1 MENEYKPKVL
11 VVDDE
16 KGLRLGT
23 KRLLEL
29 EGYSVDTAENG
40 TEGIALG
47 TKTAYD
53 LALIDLK
60 MPDKDGIEVLSEIS
74 KVHPTTIC
82 FITTAYAS
90 YDTAIESTKIGAFS
104 YIPKPFLPEELLL
117 QLKKGYDRHLLLVES
132 EKWKCEREARLLEVT
147 FEKTRL
153 NTIINSITDGLL
165 VVNSVGEAVLY
176 NPSALKYLQLDTIQ
190 LEQYIIDKL
199 HPEIAQLIQGILDT
213 EEYLHTSFSA
223 QIELIG
229 RESLFV
235 EATSSPVPHPDGTLA
250 GVVIVIKNITEMKKI
265 ELLKSQ
271 FVSMVSHELKAPIA
285 AVYGYLKLL
294 NDNTIQIP
302 EEKKNIFIHRSQIR
316 LDSLLKLVNDLLDIS
331 KMEMKTIR
339 REIKSVDLRPILESL
354 IDFFQLEIKEK
365 NITVT
370 THYSSSPSVIAD
382 SDEITRLFINLMSN
396 AIKYNNKDGQITIE
410 LTHSGNYN
418 LIEFRDTGI
427 GMKPKE
433 KERLFHEF
441 FRAKN
446 EFTKNISGTGLG
458 LSIVKRIVDSYGG
471 KIEVESEYK
480 KGTIFRVYLPC

>member
-132 EKWKCEREARLLEVT
+132 EKWKCEREARLLEVA